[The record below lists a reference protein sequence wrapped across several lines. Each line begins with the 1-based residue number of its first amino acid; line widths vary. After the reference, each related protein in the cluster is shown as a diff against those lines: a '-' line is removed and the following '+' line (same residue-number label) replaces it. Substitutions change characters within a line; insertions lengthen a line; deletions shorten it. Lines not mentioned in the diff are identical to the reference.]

1 MYDMKT
7 KNAWSRCIAGA
18 GPVVVFVALS
28 GCGGDYESELETDTE
43 IQTEALSSG
52 DTIQLVGVAS
62 GHCIGI
68 GGSSTSAAAN
78 AQIQGCNGGNSQKW
92 IATRDAAGYYELKN
106 VNSGLCLDVNGRSN
120 ADGAS
125 LIQWTCSGADNQKWN
140 IASQGGGQYGLVAK
154 HSGKAAQPV
163 DNKTVNGT
171 RLVQATWT
179 ASSSQKF
186 TIPSSSP
193 VTGFASTDAQG
204 LSTTTGG
211 GSATPV
217 TVSTC
222 SALKT
227 YLEDSTARVVQ
238 LASGSTLDC
247 RTSGT
252 TLQAC
257 QIPCDGSSSQVF
269 WRVPVGSQT
278 CADLGGGYLVNKTRN
293 EYPININSNKTLVGL
308 GSGATLKGVSLGING
323 KSNIIVRNVT
333 VSEVNPSLIEAGDGI
348 GVNNSHHVWVDHV
361 KFSMVSDGYFDI
373 KSSQAVTVS
382 YSHIDGLNSYTCG
395 GKHHYVA
402 AIDAS
407 DATLHHNY
415 FDNSS
420 GRNPKV
426 TGASRVHLYS
436 NYYTG
441 IDYFCSSFAT
451 SSQGLVQGNYF
462 NDSRYPH
469 WSEGGSIEA
478 SGNVYAGKSADA
490 NQKRDGGANVF
501 DPPYSYSVDNASNL
515 PSTIPS
521 LVGPHSL

>member
-1 MYDMKT
+1 
-7 KNAWSRCIAGA
+7 
-18 GPVVVFVALS
+18 
-28 GCGGDYESELETDTE
+28 
-43 IQTEALSSG
+43 
-52 DTIQLVGVAS
+52 
-62 GHCIGI
+62 
-68 GGSSTSAAAN
+68 
-78 AQIQGCNGGNSQKW
+78 
-92 IATRDAAGYYELKN
+92 
-106 VNSGLCLDVNGRSN
+106 
-120 ADGAS
+120 
-125 LIQWTCSGADNQKWN
+125 
-140 IASQGGGQYGLVAK
+140 
-154 HSGKAAQPV
+154 
-163 DNKTVNGT
+163 
-171 RLVQATWT
+171 
-179 ASSSQKF
+179 
-186 TIPSSSP
+186 
-193 VTGFASTDAQG
+193 
-204 LSTTTGG
+204 
-211 GSATPV
+211 
-217 TVSTC
+217 
-222 SALKT
+222 
-227 YLEDSTARVVQ
+227 VVQ

-247 RTSGT
+247 RTPGT

-257 QIPCDGSSSQVF
+257 EIPCGGSSSQVF

-278 CADLGGGYLVNKTRN
+278 CADLGGGYLVNKTHN

-308 GSGATLKGVSLGING
+308 GSGATLKGVTLGING

-333 VSEVNPSLIEAGDGI
+333 LSEVNPSLIEAGDGI

-373 KSSQAVTVS
+373 RSSQAVTVS
-382 YSHIDGLNSYTCG
+382 YSHIDGVNSYACS
-395 GKHHYVA
+395 GKHPYVA
-402 AIDAS
+402 LVDAS
-407 DATLHHNY
+407 DVTLHHNY
-415 FDNSS
+415 FDNSY

-441 IDYFCSSFAT
+441 IDYFCSSFGT

-478 SGNVYAGKSADA
+478 TGNVYAGKSADA